1 MRRIGYARVSTYE
14 QNLDLQL
21 AALQAA
27 GCSEIFTDHGVSGAS
42 FDRPGLADLLT
53 SLKPSDMLVVWRLD
67 RLGRSLVELVRLI
80 SELGARQVEFRSL
93 SETIDTSSPGGRLV
107 FHLLAAMAEFERS
120 LISERTRA
128 GMAAA
133 QARGKH
139 VGRQPALTAQQLEQA
154 RIEIDKP
161 GADIA
166 TIADRYGVHPR
177 TLRRVVKQS
186 APSELP
192 NDLTLKGADRSALP
206 TFGWRAAS
214 QQ

>member
-27 GCSEIFTDHGVSGAS
+27 GCSEVFTDHGVSGAS

-53 SLKPSDMLVVWRLD
+53 ALEPSDMLVVWRLD

-80 SELGARQVEFRSL
+80 SELGARQVEFHSL
-93 SETIDTSSPGGRLV
+93 SEAIDTSSPGGRLL

-139 VGRQPALTAQQLEQA
+139 VGRQPALNAEQRHEARLEVK
-154 RIEIDKP
+154 KP
-161 GADIA
+161 GADLAEIA
-166 TIADRYGVHPR
+166 GRYGVHPR
-177 TLRRVVKQS
+177 TLLRVVKQS
-186 APSELP
+186 APSEP
-192 NDLTLKGADRSALP
+192 PDDVTLKGADILALP
-206 TFGWRAAS
+206 ISAWPAAS
-214 QQ
+214 PQ